1 MQSRL
6 PKIRRNSLDRSTDRP
21 RTRSRAGY
29 QLHPQQLSS
38 HLASTAGERN
48 HSHTLAHLGDSLPG
62 QKRDIII
69 SLVDFQYNKYFRKVF
84 KRKINTVRSYSRCT
98 CLPKGKREFEKQW
111 EQWWFSIAFV
121 IFTLL
126 ILSKLYVPPYKQCK
140 VYSLWPSIFSS
151 EKLKLFVPCNL
162 GSSCFASPHQGS
174 FWKSTDR
181 GAGCCGVLGPEVSGE
196 HTSLRGEAPKPETDA
211 SAYKENNLLI

>member
-48 HSHTLAHLGDSLPG
+48 HSRTLVHLGDSLPG

-84 KRKINTVRSYSRCT
+84 KRKINTVRSYSCCT
-98 CLPKGKREFEKQW
+98 CLPKGKRELRSREGN
-111 EQWWFSIAFV
+111 I
-121 IFTLL
+121 
-126 ILSKLYVPPYKQCK
+126 
-140 VYSLWPSIFSS
+140 SS
-151 EKLKLFVPCNL
+151 P
-162 GSSCFASPHQGS
+162 
-174 FWKSTDR
+174 
-181 GAGCCGVLGPEVSGE
+181 
-196 HTSLRGEAPKPETDA
+196 
-211 SAYKENNLLI
+211 